1 MKRGIL
7 FIVLLLGIIYYFIPS
22 VVSTWKVSNGTK
34 EDILNDTFIK
44 SGVRIQELNLNGWS
58 QIEKKPMTLKEQK
71 VLISSIL
78 QDLKLKGLKIKE
90 RDDKNFK
97 GLQYT
102 GWLDGDVVVS
112 IVTQSIA
119 ARDKYSSGETYLMV
133 SLKEKNNVQK
143 NIKLQQIRKNIF
155 KNFKGEDNFSTYLVG
170 RIDGVKKTEDAKK
183 YIIDKLK
190 VIKVQEVK
198 EGNLISLTG
207 YSPLVKEKIKVG
219 EDIVNI
225 NLAIRG
231 NKSSKDRLVFL
242 GTPIITGE
250 Y

>member
-7 FIVLLLGIIYYFIPS
+7 FIVLLLGISYYFIPS
-22 VVSTWKVSNGTK
+22 VVSTWEVSNGTK
-34 EDILNDTFIK
+34 EDILNDTFKK
-44 SGVRIQELNLNGWS
+44 SGVIIQELNLNGWS
-58 QIEKKPMTLKEQK
+58 QIDKKPMTLKEQK
-71 VLISSIL
+71 QLASSIL
-78 QDLKLKGLKIKE
+78 KNLKLKGLKVKE

-102 GWLDGDVVVS
+102 GWIDEDVVVS

-119 ARDKYSSGETYLMV
+119 ARNKYSNGETYLMV
-133 SLKEKNNVQK
+133 SLKEKHDARK
-143 NIKLQQIRKNIF
+143 NIKLQQIRKSIF
-155 KNFKGEDNFSTYLVG
+155 KSFEGEDNFSTYLVG
-170 RIDGVKKTEDAKK
+170 RIEGNKRSEDVKK

-190 VIKVQEVK
+190 VNNVQEVK
-198 EGNLISLTG
+198 EGSLISLTG

-219 EDIVNI
+219 EDVVNI